1 MTQFTV
7 ISPVDGRTL
16 LTRNYASW
24 AQIAA
29 AADAAEAAFP
39 GWAATPLAE
48 RTGIVRRAVD
58 WLVDHAEAI
67 ATDLAWSIGRPLHM
81 ADETSRLD
89 VVTNQLILDAEATF
103 EPMIYPSEGGITRYV
118 KRAPRGLVLS
128 ICAWNYPVAMP
139 ANMIVAPLLAGD
151 TVIFKH
157 APQTTLI
164 GEWFAR
170 AFEAAGLP
178 EGVFQSLPMDHTD
191 VARLIRE
198 KPVSVIQFIGSTRGG
213 IALREA
219 SASRP
224 IELGLEMGGSDPAYV
239 RADADLKVTVS
250 ELVSGSFGNSGQ
262 SCCSVE
268 RIYVH
273 ADIHDRFLE
282 AFRAATGKLV
292 LGHPI
297 SARPDL
303 GPVVSAEASRR
314 IRALVEE
321 AVAAGATAILPEQ
334 PALEVADP
342 SAYVSPQIL
351 AGADHDMRIMREEI
365 FGPVVSVTK
374 VADDDEAVT
383 LMNDSRYALSASVWS
398 GSAHDAVRIGNRLRC
413 GTFYHNKCDY
423 ADLYLPWG
431 GVGWSGL
438 GRINGGAVGFGKL
451 TEMKSYVLPEGEG
464 CGGNSAG

>member
-1 MTQFTV
+1 MPQFTV
-7 ISPVDGRTL
+7 ISPVDGRKL
-16 LTRNYASW
+16 LTRDYASW
-24 AQIAA
+24 AQVAA
-29 AADAAEAAFP
+29 AADTAEAAFP

-48 RTGIVRRAVD
+48 RAGIVRRAVD

-89 VVTNQLILDAEATF
+89 VVTNQLILDAKAAF
-103 EPMIYPSEGGITRYV
+103 EPIIYPSAGGITRYV
-118 KRAPRGLVLS
+118 TREPRGLVLS

-157 APQTTLI
+157 APQTVLI

-170 AFEAAGLP
+170 AFDAAGLP
-178 EGVFQSLPMDHTD
+178 HGVFQSLSMEHSD
-191 VARLIRE
+191 VARLIQE

-219 SASRP
+219 SARRP

-239 RADADLKVTVS
+239 RSDADLEFTVA

-282 AFRAATGKLV
+282 EFRAAAGKMV

-303 GPVVSAEASRR
+303 GPVVSADASQR
-314 IRALVEE
+314 ITALVEE
-321 AVAAGATAILPEQ
+321 AIAAGATALLPEQ
-334 PALEVADP
+334 SPPEVADA

-351 AGADHDMRIMREEI
+351 AGTNHDMQIMREEI

-374 VADDDEAVT
+374 VANDDEAVT
-383 LMNDSRYALSASVWS
+383 LMNDSPYALSASVWS
-398 GSAHDAVRIGNRLRC
+398 GSTRDAVRIGSCLRC

-431 GVGWSGL
+431 GVGWSGQ
-438 GRINGGAVGFGKL
+438 GRINGGTIGYGKL
-451 TEMKSYVLPEGEG
+451 TEMKSYVLPEGEA
-464 CGGNSAG
+464 NEHRD